1 MTASM
6 HSRDH
11 EILALLHATANVRY
25 NVDKDLR
32 IYHSLAHALSVM
44 DAVQQINPDAP
55 LHLVV
60 AALYHDAVY
69 VPGAGKDANELCS
82 AAALAVDWDKCR
94 FDKAHPVLLPAQD
107 LIRRTSVNSHLSPM
121 APDPEELADIAT
133 LLDADLSAL
142 ASDLDVFVQLQC
154 CIIAENGGIV
164 DEESL
169 GKCAAFLKQFLEVRD
184 NIYHTEYARTN
195 WEAKARFN
203 IQYLI
208 DEFLPG

>member
-1 MTASM
+1 MTTSM

-25 NVDKDLR
+25 SVDKDLR

-44 DAVQQINPDAP
+44 DAVREINPDAP
-55 LHLVV
+55 LHVIV

-82 AAALAVDWDKCR
+82 AAALAVDWEKCR
-94 FDKAHPVLLPAQD
+94 FDKDHPVLAPAQE
-107 LIRRTSVNSHLSPM
+107 LIRRTSVAHHLLPIEI
-121 APDPEELADIAT
+121 DPLDDLAT
-133 LLDADLSAL
+133 LLDADLIAL

-164 DEESL
+164 NEETL
-169 GKCAAFLKQFLEVRD
+169 GKCATFLKKFLEVRD

-208 DEFLPG
+208 DEFLTS

>member
-1 MTASM
+1 MKTAST

-11 EILALLHATANVRY
+11 EILALLNATANVRY
-25 NVDKDLR
+25 SVDRDLR
-32 IYHSLAHALSVM
+32 LYHSYAHALSVM
-44 DAVQQINPDAP
+44 DAVQEIKPDAP
-55 LHLVV
+55 LYLMV

-69 VPGAGKDANELCS
+69 VPGAGKDANEMCS

-94 FDKAHPVLLPAQD
+94 FAKDHPVLVPAQD
-107 LIRRTSVNSHLSPM
+107 LIRRTSVQHHLLPL
-121 APDPEELADIAT
+121 ELSATADHSV
-133 LLDADLSAL
+133 LLDADLVAL

-154 CIIAENGGIV
+154 CIIAENGGPV

-169 GKCAAFLKQFLEVRD
+169 GKCAEFLKQFLEVRD

-203 IQYLI
+203 IQYMI
-208 DEFLPG
+208 DEFLPS